1 MRMKWY
7 LITGLITAMLVMV
20 GILGNLS
27 SNEHYFY
34 TIPDKKEHE
43 QELHTFDSFSHLEEY
58 LNSTASYKYWG
69 NTTYSTDSK
78 RYVSDDANGAPD
90 VASEGGDGDGSSDYS
105 TTNVQVEGVDEGD
118 IVKND
123 GEYAYIVSQ
132 NKTKVFI
139 LDVYPA
145 NEAEIVSEIEVN
157 WTIKEIYLNN
167 NKLIILGLNSGYY
180 SYYDYYW
187 YGGYSRDSKIIIEVY
202 DITIRSEPSLIR
214 KDELKGS
221 YVNSR
226 MIGNH
231 FYIIVNQPLRN
242 INNEFDLPAPPDKIH
257 YINNSTDN
265 YYSFTNIVS
274 INVKKINHEP
284 NTMIILMGSSNNI
297 YVSTKNIFI
306 TCTKY
311 DACQSKVFTE
321 KFGTIYQERTVI
333 IRISINKGLIKYE
346 ASGSVPGRALN
357 RFSMDEYNDHFRIA
371 TTTGRLSRL
380 SESSTE
386 NHVYVLDYDLSIV
399 GSISNIAPG
408 ESIYSARFM
417 GRRGYIVTFKKVD
430 PFFVIDLSVPSHP
443 VILGKL
449 KIPGYS
455 NYLHPYDEKH
465 VIGIGKETVEAEEGD
480 FAWYQGVKISLFD
493 VTNVGKPKE
502 LSKIIIGDR
511 GTNSDALFD
520 PHAFLFSKDKN
531 LLVIPIQLAEIDEDK
546 YPNGA
551 KPNTHGVYVWSG
563 AYVFKISTFFGIRLK
578 GRITH
583 LDDSELSNIEDNYYS
598 SYSNFNSRK
607 VKRSFYIDDVLYT
620 VSDHKLKANDLGD
633 LDEVSAVELPHSD
646 TELPRYY
653 ID

>member
-7 LITGLITAMLVMV
+7 IITVLITAMLVMV

-27 SNEHYFY
+27 SNEHYYY
-34 TIPDKKEHE
+34 TKPDKKEHVR
-43 QELHTFDSFSHLEEY
+43 ELHTFESFSHIEEY

-69 NTTYSTDSK
+69 NSTTYKNSERFVT
-78 RYVSDDANGAPD
+78 DDADAAPPE
-90 VASEGGDGDGSSDYS
+90 ASEGGTGSSDYS

-132 NKTKVFI
+132 NKTEVFI
-139 LDVYPA
+139 LDVNPA
-145 NEAEIVSEIEVN
+145 DEAEIVSEIELN
-157 WTIKEIYLNN
+157 WTINEIYLNN
-167 NKLIILGLNSGYY
+167 NKLIILGSISGYY

-187 YGGYSRDSKIIIEVY
+187 YGGYGGESTTIIEVY
-202 DITIRSEPSLIR
+202 DITTRTEPNLIR
-214 KDELKGS
+214 KDELNGS
-221 YVNSR
+221 YVSSR

-231 FYIIVNQPLRN
+231 FYVIVNQPLRN

-274 INVKKINHEP
+274 INVKKINQLP

-311 DACQSKVFTE
+311 DAYQSKVFTE
-321 KFGTIYQERTVI
+321 KFGTIYQERSVI

-357 RFSMDEYNDHFRIA
+357 RFSMDEYDEHFRIA
-371 TTTGRLSRL
+371 TTTGHLSRL
-380 SESSTE
+380 SESSSN
-386 NHVYVLDYDLSIV
+386 NHVFVLDYDLRLV

-417 GRRGYIVTFKKVD
+417 GRRGYLVTFKKVD

-455 NYLHPYDEKH
+455 NYLHPYDENH
-465 VIGIGKETVEAEEGD
+465 VIGIGKETVEADGGN

-493 VTNVGKPKE
+493 ITNVGRPKE

-520 PHAFLFSKDKN
+520 PHAFLFSKSKN
-531 LLVIPIQLAEIDEDK
+531 LLVIPIQLAEIDKDK

-551 KPNTHGVYVWSG
+551 SPSTHGDNVWNG
-563 AYVFKISTFFGIRLK
+563 AYVFKISSLFGIILK

-583 LDDSELSNIEDNYYS
+583 LNDSELSNLDNKYYS
-598 SYSNFNSRK
+598 SYSFFNSKK

-620 VSDHKLKANDLGD
+620 ISDKMVKANDLDD
-633 LDEVSAVELPHSD
+633 LDEVGAVELPHSD
-646 TELPRYY
+646 SMLPRYE